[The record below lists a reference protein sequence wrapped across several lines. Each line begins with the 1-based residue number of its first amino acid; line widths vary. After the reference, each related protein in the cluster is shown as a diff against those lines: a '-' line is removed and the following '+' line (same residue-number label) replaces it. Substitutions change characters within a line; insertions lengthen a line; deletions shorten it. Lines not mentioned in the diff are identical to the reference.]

1 MAWSLPLL
9 RGKHTEETTRSF
21 EIEAAVSV
29 QATGVWGDP
38 EGGCQPSH
46 KTALVG
52 YAGQEEE
59 NGRN

>member
-9 RGKHTEETTRSF
+9 RGKHTDETTRYF
-21 EIEAAVSV
+21 EIEAAVSA

-59 NGRN
+59 N